1 MLLVLVKQQVLTY
14 LDEGNPLSE
23 QWDGDDENES
33 SSRLVDGSV
42 GRNSIEATRHTCSN
56 NNDSAIVWM
65 Q

>member
-42 GRNSIEATRHTCSN
+42 GRNSIEAIRAHSN
-56 NNDSAIVWM
+56 NNDCAIVWM